1 MAGVKGAA
9 SVTKLAELHKE
20 LAAAHLRRLEQDKED
35 GVFTDAATLS
45 SIAKFLAD
53 NQVFADV
60 AEQDDLADL
69 REQFAARSA
78 ERKAKRKAASNIIDL
93 ASGDVKEA

>member
-9 SVTKLAELHKE
+9 SVTKLAELHTK
-20 LAAAHLRRLEQDKED
+20 LAEAHLRRLKEDEAD

-53 NQVFADV
+53 NNVFADV
-60 AEQDDLADL
+60 AESDDLADL
-69 REQFAARSA
+69 RSEFAKRSA
-78 ERKAKRKAASNIIDL
+78 ERKAKRANLALAA
-93 ASGDVKEA
+93 AAKDVKEA